1 LEHRKGWVLTGA
13 PLSCGVRSCARPAQF
28 ERLFREKTGNDWD
41 TRHDFE
47 KVPGKFEY
55 VPTTVGD
62 DDDDLNDA
70 QSKVV
75 PGSLSLL
82 PKQVQRVIQL
92 IFDVD
97 AMKATMKEME
107 IDTEKMPLGK
117 LEKEHIQKGCGA
129 TTSAAEVFLQL
140 GPDAATVGFC
150 F

>member
-1 LEHRKGWVLTGA
+1 M
-13 PLSCGVRSCARPAQF
+13 
-28 ERLFREKTGNDWD
+28 
-41 TRHDFE
+41 
-47 KVPGKFEY
+47 PGKFEY

-62 DDDDLNDA
+62 DDDDLNDT
-70 QSKVV
+70 QSKVA

-97 AMKATMKEME
+97 AMKATRKEME

-129 TTSAAEVFLQL
+129 TISASEGFLQF
-140 GPDAATVGFC
+140 GPDATTVGFC
-150 F
+150 L